1 MKMRVVLI
9 SDTHD
14 LHDQVQVPE
23 GDLLIHA
30 GDLTMLGRMNE
41 IAAAGLWL
49 RKLGE
54 RFPAGVVVVAG
65 NHDWM
70 FQRNLMMA
78 LNLLNNGIT
87 TEGRGNIK
95 YLEDSG
101 CTIRGLKLYGSPHQ
115 PTFFDWAFNL
125 DRGEAIRR
133 KWDLIPE
140 GLDILITHGP
150 PMGIHDQIS
159 PHLGSEH
166 IGCEELM
173 AAVER
178 AKPKVHVFGHI
189 HGGYGRTQ
197 HVSTLF
203 VNAAI
208 CDEQYQ
214 PRNAPIVIEL
224 PDAEEKAEA

>member
-1 MKMRVVLI
+1 MRIVFI

-14 LHDQVQVPE
+14 LQDAVNLPE
-23 GDLLIHA
+23 GDILIHA

-41 IAAAGLWL
+41 IAAAGHWL
-49 RKLGE
+49 RE
-54 RFPAGVVVVAG
+54 AGKKFKEVVVVAG

-70 FQRNLMMA
+70 FQRNRMMA

-87 TEGRGNIK
+87 NEGRGRIK

-101 CTIRGLKLYGSPHQ
+101 CTVLSLKIWGSPWQ

-133 KWDLIPE
+133 KWDMIPE

-166 IGCEELM
+166 LGDEELM

-178 AKPKVHVFGHI
+178 AKPKIHVFGHI
-189 HGGYGRTQ
+189 HGGYGQTQ
-197 HVSTLF
+197 YVNTLF

-208 CDEQYQ
+208 CNEAYKPVNQ
-214 PRNAPIVIEL
+214 PIVIEL
-224 PDAEEKAEA
+224 PDVEAKEEAEEA